1 MLWVY
6 RQGGIFKEPSINNPS
21 AKVSFSIL
29 FPTICNV
36 VITESS
42 FTGNATFYGTS
53 VTAVYKDSF
62 QYVSGSYGG
71 NTVRFIALG
80 V

>member
-1 MLWVY
+1 MEH
-6 RQGGIFKEPSINNPS
+6 RQGGIFEEPSINNPT
-21 AKVSFSIL
+21 AKVSFPIS
-29 FPTICNV
+29 FPSVCNV

-42 FTGNATFYGTS
+42 FTGSANFYGTS
-53 VTAVYKDSF
+53 VTAVSIDSF

-71 NTVRFIALG
+71 NTVRFLALG